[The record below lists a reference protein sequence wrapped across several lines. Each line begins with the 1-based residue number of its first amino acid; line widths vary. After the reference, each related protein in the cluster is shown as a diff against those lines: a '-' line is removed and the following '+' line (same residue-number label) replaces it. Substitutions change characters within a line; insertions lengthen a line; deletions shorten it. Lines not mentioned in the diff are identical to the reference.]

1 MSIVTRFA
9 STGDI
14 AAYASGTGTVPVIET
29 AAITCLDTDVL
40 ATSVISVGGNTQ
52 GTLYIDF
59 TKGSLTNVTIKVYG
73 SYVGSPT
80 SSDWYSETQEVDS
93 TGTATL
99 YAYQIVMADT
109 TAKYAWHFPIGAY
122 RALKITVTGSGTQTG
137 GILNLHLGVRS
148 N

>member
-9 STGDI
+9 SVGDV
-14 AAYASGTGTVPVIET
+14 AAYASGTGTVPVTET
-29 AAITCLDTDVL
+29 TAITCLDTDVL
-40 ATSVISVGGNTQ
+40 ATSIISVGGNTQ

-59 TKGSLTNVTIKVYG
+59 TLGSLTNCSIKVYG

-80 SSDWYSETQEVDS
+80 SSNWFQETQEVD
-93 TGTATL
+93 TAGVATL
-99 YAYQIVMADT
+99 YPYSILMTGNTKV
-109 TAKYAWHFPIGAY
+109 AWHFPIGAY
-122 RALKITVTGSGTQTG
+122 RALKITATGSGTQTG